1 MQLPGNVL
9 VSAVKSHTA
18 HNPSTT
24 GGLAVGW
31 LYQCQ
36 VRQARLRLG
45 VVFNKWNC
53 QSQKKA
59 IGGFQTNLYLELL
72 AGFGLHTSG
81 PVEVN
86 VLSVLAS
93 RTETELCLQKETWWA
108 LRCSG
113 NSRPVLKFSDYS
125 FL

>member
-18 HNPSTT
+18 HNPSTRYDS
-24 GGLAVGW
+24 AVGW

-36 VRQARLRLG
+36 VTSQ
-45 VVFNKWNC
+45 VETWSSTQHKWNHN
-53 QSQKKA
+53 QK
-59 IGGFQTNLYLELL
+59 GYRGFQTNLYLELL

-93 RTETELCLQKETWWA
+93 RTETELCLQRLGGL

-113 NSRPVLKFSDYS
+113 IQDLS
-125 FL
+125 